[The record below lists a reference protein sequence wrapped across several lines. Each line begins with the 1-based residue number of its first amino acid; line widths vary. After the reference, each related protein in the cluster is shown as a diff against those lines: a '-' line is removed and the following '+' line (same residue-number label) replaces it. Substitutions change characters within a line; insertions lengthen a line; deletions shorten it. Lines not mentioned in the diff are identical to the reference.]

1 MALGWVMALA
11 LLGLWSGTVSEPL
24 GQPAPD
30 KVGRMVLQSEQLQRG
45 IEQTRIL
52 GQSV

>member
-1 MALGWVMALA
+1 MALGWAVAVA

-24 GQPAPD
+24 GQPAPES
-30 KVGRMVLQSEQLQRG
+30 VGRMVRQSDQLQRG
-45 IEQTRIL
+45 IEQAQIL